1 MTDLED
7 KVDRVE
13 EVLKVC
19 FRLARA
25 LRRKYNKTTK
35 IFDKN
40 FESFEEAVDRNSDN
54 IDKIVN
60 TLQELMGEGKSSE
73 KLPKK
78 EEGEYTK
85 RLYL

>member
-1 MTDLED
+1 MTELED
-7 KVDRVE
+7 KVERVE
-13 EVLKVC
+13 EVLNVC

-60 TLQELMGEGKSSE
+60 TLQELMGENSSE

-78 EEGEYTK
+78 EEDEYTK